1 MHSLYLAMQ
10 TKSEILLLVFDTVG
24 PSAKNVALVR
34 DLFGSMNPDILNE
47 MYRAGAAARS
57 EK

>member
-1 MHSLYLAMQ
+1 MQ